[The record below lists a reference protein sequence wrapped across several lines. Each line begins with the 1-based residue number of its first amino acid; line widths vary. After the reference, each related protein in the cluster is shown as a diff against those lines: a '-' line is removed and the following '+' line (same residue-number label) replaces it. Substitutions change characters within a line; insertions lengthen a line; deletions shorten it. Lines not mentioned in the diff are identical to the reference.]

1 MAVLADERPGVGPP
15 DPRPVERSL
24 GHAQVQVRG
33 PGDERELTGADGS
46 EPDHRDERVGAALR
60 HGDARRET
68 EVLRRGTRQRRHGV
82 SHLYHVLRP
91 LLRELRHAQ
100 LVQQRRGR
108 LSVDEVPS
116 HGDVVGGCAVPPG
129 ELEVDVV
136 LVLAHFGGL
145 GEELGSVLLEPERL
159 RDHPLGAHRS
169 GAVAVDAEGDVA
181 GGEHLLGLLRGAHV
195 HPQDAG
201 HERVARVV

>member
-1 MAVLADERPGVGPP
+1 MP
-15 DPRPVERSL
+15 SL
-24 GHAQVQVRG
+24 SSS
-33 PGDERELTGADGS
+33 DG
-46 EPDHRDERVGAALR
+46 G
-60 HGDARRET
+60 
-68 EVLRRGTRQRRHGV
+68 
-82 SHLYHVLRP
+82 
-91 LLRELRHAQ
+91 
-100 LVQQRRGR
+100 

-136 LVLAHFGGL
+136 LVLAHLGGL

-159 RDHPLGAHRS
+159 RDHPLGAHRP